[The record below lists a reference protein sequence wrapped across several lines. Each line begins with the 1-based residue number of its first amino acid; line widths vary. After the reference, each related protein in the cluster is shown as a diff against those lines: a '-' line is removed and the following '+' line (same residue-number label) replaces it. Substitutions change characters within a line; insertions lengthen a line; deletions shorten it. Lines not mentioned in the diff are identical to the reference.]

1 MKLHQLRYLAAV
13 AQNGL
18 NITAA
23 AQKLHTSQPGVSKQ
37 LKLLEDEL
45 GFQIFARDGRNLTQ
59 ITPAGEQV
67 IERALRI
74 LREVHSIK
82 SLSEE
87 LRDETRG
94 ALSIGTTHTQARYV
108 LPGVI
113 KSFRERYP
121 EIRLH
126 LHQGTSEQIAEM
138 AQLER
143 IDFAIATGSQQLFAD
158 MVLLPCYRWHR
169 CVVVPR
175 GHKLAGTERLTLKDV
190 AEHPIVTYV
199 FGFTGPS
206 SLHEIF
212 ARANLVPDVV
222 LTARD
227 ADVIKTYVRLGLGV
241 GIVASMAI
249 EQEEDRDLVTID
261 ASHLFPAHVT
271 WVGFPRGLLLRKFMY
286 EFLQLFAPHLNR
298 RLVDRA
304 QSASWPRGRGE
315 DVRGH
320 RIAAALAKK
329 KRRPLVWPTSW
340 NATIRRIPLQVSL
353 WSQPGVPRYFR
364 NIRAHLDSDMAKRR
378 QLDRRPVTRVLGG
391 HTVVRDK
398 DPHWHAGQVRD
409 VRTRQRLA
417 PRLEELSKRECSRG
431 RPMDVDPA
439 GPVMRVQRVVTVVR
453 GRRPGDESKLGRER
467 ELLPVQ
473 ENREMRVHVVGKRL
487 GRQALMGPDR
497 LPLSASR
504 SIAGGPARVADRV

>member
-87 LRDETRG
+87 LRDEARG

-113 KSFRERYP
+113 KTFRERYP

-138 AQLER
+138 ALLER

-158 MVLLPCYRWHR
+158 MVILPCYRWHR

-175 GHKLAGTERLTLKDV
+175 GHELAAVEKLTLKEI
-190 AEHPIVTYV
+190 AEHPIITYV

-206 SLHEIF
+206 SLNEIF

-249 EQEEDRDLVTID
+249 EAEEDRDLVTID

-271 WVGFPRGLLLRKFMY
+271 WVGFARGLLIRKFMY
-286 EFLQLFAPHLNR
+286 EFMQLFAPHLNR

-304 QSASWPRGRGE
+304 QSMSANE
-315 DVRGH
+315 DV
-320 RIAAALAKK
+320 
-329 KRRPLVWPTSW
+329 
-340 NATIRRIPLQVSL
+340 
-353 WSQPGVPRYFR
+353 
-364 NIRAHLDSDMAKRR
+364 
-378 QLDRRPVTRVLGG
+378 
-391 HTVVRDK
+391 
-398 DPHWHAGQVRD
+398 
-409 VRTRQRLA
+409 
-417 PRLEELSKRECSRG
+417 E
-431 RPMDVDPA
+431 
-439 GPVMRVQRVVTVVR
+439 
-453 GRRPGDESKLGRER
+453 KLFTDIE
-467 ELLPVQ
+467 
-473 ENREMRVHVVGKRL
+473 
-487 GRQALMGPDR
+487 
-497 LPLSASR
+497 LPLR
-504 SIAGGPARVADRV
+504 